1 MEDGFG
7 RIPHPVRAR
16 PFISL
21 CQIDMQNM
29 DTNQQIEILMA
40 EDSPTD
46 LAIAQ
51 EAIKSSKLLNRL
63 HTVSNGEEVL
73 AFLRRE
79 DPFTRAPVPDLIL
92 LDVNMPRKTGLEV
105 LAEIKEHSGW
115 KRIPVVMLTA
125 SKTERD
131 LINAYEHHANCYI
144 VKPVD
149 FEQFVEVIRTI
160 ENFWFSVVKLPS
172 REIL

>member
-1 MEDGFG
+1 M
-7 RIPHPVRAR
+7 H
-16 PFISL
+16 S
-21 CQIDMQNM
+21 
-29 DTNQQIEILMA
+29 NQLVEILMG

-79 DPFTRAPVPDLIL
+79 EPFAGAPVPDLIL
-92 LDVNMPRKTGLEV
+92 LDVNMPRKSGLEV
-105 LAEIKEHSGW
+105 LAEIKEHPRW
-115 KRIPVVMLTA
+115 KNIPVVILTA
-125 SKTERD
+125 STAERD
-131 LINAYEHHANCYI
+131 VIKAYEHHANCYI

-149 FEQFVEVIRTI
+149 FERFVEVVRTI
-160 ENFWFSVVKLPS
+160 ENFWFTVVKLPN
-172 REIL
+172 REGP

>member
-1 MEDGFG
+1 MK
-7 RIPHPVRAR
+7 R
-16 PFISL
+16 
-21 CQIDMQNM
+21 M
-29 DTNQQIEILMA
+29 DTNQPIEILMA

-79 DPFTRAPVPDLIL
+79 APFAQAPAPDLIF
-92 LDVNMPRKTGLEV
+92 LDVNMPRKTGLEA
-105 LAEIKEHSGW
+105 LKEIKQHPRW

-125 SKTERD
+125 SKAEGD
-131 LINAYEHHANCYI
+131 LISAYENHANCYI

-149 FEQFVEVIRTI
+149 FEQFDGVIRTL
-160 ENFWFSVVKLPS
+160 EHFWFSIVKLPPK
-172 REIL
+172 EIL

>member
-1 MEDGFG
+1 
-7 RIPHPVRAR
+7 
-16 PFISL
+16 
-21 CQIDMQNM
+21 M
-29 DTNQQIEILMA
+29 DSIQQIEILMA

-46 LAIAQ
+46 LAIAH

-63 HTVSNGEEVL
+63 HSVSNGEEVL

-79 DPFTRAPVPDLIL
+79 APFADAPAPDLIL

-105 LAEIKEHSGW
+105 LAEIKEHPRW
-115 KRIPVVMLTA
+115 KRIPVVILTA
-125 SKTERD
+125 SKAERD
-131 LINAYEHHANCYI
+131 LISAYERHANCYI

-160 ENFWFSVVKLPS
+160 ENFWFTVVKLPPK
-172 REIL
+172 EIL